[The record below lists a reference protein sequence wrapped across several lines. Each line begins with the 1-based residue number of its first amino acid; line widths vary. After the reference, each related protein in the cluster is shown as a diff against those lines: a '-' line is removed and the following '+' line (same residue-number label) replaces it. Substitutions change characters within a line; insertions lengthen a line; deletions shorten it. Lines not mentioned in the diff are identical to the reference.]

1 MSLDYPLLMPKLTPT
16 HPHPHPH
23 PHSPRPLIVRLRN
36 WVGDVTLALPT
47 LQRLADA
54 GYGLQLVGKA
64 WAADLLA
71 GHGWP
76 VHVLAQTRAARV
88 DQLRSLRRAAFVAD
102 PRAAY
107 RLNALCLPDSFSSA
121 LDFRLAG
128 LRALGHANEGRSLL
142 LARAVRRP
150 PGVHELA
157 VFWALGD
164 ALLGAQAPLPTQLGL
179 CPSPA
184 HCAQAQALRAAH
196 GIEPACIVICP
207 FAGGT
212 WNKQDK
218 TWPGFADFVAQDLPS
233 LGRRVVVCPGPG
245 EEHIAIEQFPTAA
258 LLPGV
263 GLGAYAALLS
273 EAALMISN
281 DTGPGH
287 MAAAVGT
294 PLISVQGPSDPALW
308 RPWGTDVHLMGG
320 HGAWPDRADVLDTAR
335 QLLAR

>member
-1 MSLDYPLLMPKLTPT
+1 MTLDYLLPMPTLT
-16 HPHPHPH
+16 HP
-23 PHSPRPLIVRLRN
+23 PRPLIVRLRN

-54 GYGLQLVGKA
+54 GYDLQLVGKA

-76 VHVLAQTRAARV
+76 VQVLAKTRTARV
-88 DQLRSLRRAAFVAD
+88 DQLRALRRAALVAD
-102 PRAAY
+102 PLARN

-128 LRALGHANEGRSLL
+128 LHALGHANEGRSLL
-142 LARAVRRP
+142 LGRAVRRP
-150 PGVHELA
+150 AGVHELA
-157 VFWALGD
+157 VYWALGN
-164 ALLGAQAPLPTQLGL
+164 ALLGEQAPLPTQLGL

-196 GIEPACIVICP
+196 GIGPACIVICP

-218 TWPGFADFVAQDLPS
+218 TWPDFAALVAHDLPA

-245 EEHIAIEQFPTAA
+245 EEDSAREQFPSAT

-294 PLISVQGPSDPALW
+294 PLISVHGPSDPALW
-308 RPWGTDVHLMGG
+308 RPWGPSVHLLGG
-320 HGAWPDRADVLDTAR
+320 HGAWPDRAAVLATAR

>member
-1 MSLDYPLLMPKLTPT
+1 MQAVKIKLDYPLPMPT
-16 HPHPHPH
+16 HP
-23 PHSPRPLIVRLRN
+23 PRPLIVRLRN
-36 WVGDVTLALPT
+36 WVGDAALALPT

-54 GYGLQLVGKA
+54 GFDLQLVGKA

-76 VHVLAQTRAARV
+76 VHVLAKTRAARV
-88 DQLRSLRRAAFVAD
+88 EQLRALRRAAFAAD
-102 PRAAY
+102 PHAHR

-142 LARAVRRP
+142 LGHAVRRGA
-150 PGVHELA
+150 GVHELA
-157 VFWALGD
+157 VYWQLGN
-164 ALLGAQAPLPTQLGL
+164 ALLGVQAPLPAGLGL
-179 CPSPA
+179 RLSAA
-184 HCAQAQALRAAH
+184 HRAQAQALRAAH
-196 GIEPACIVICP
+196 GIAPACIVICP

-218 TWPGFADFVAQDLPS
+218 TWPEFAALVAHDLPT
-233 LGRRVVVCPGPG
+233 LGRDLVVCPGPG
-245 EEHIAIEQFPTAA
+245 EEQTASAQFPNAT
-258 LLPGV
+258 LLPSV
-263 GLGAYAALLS
+263 GLGAYAALLAD
-273 EAALMISN
+273 AALMISN

-294 PLISVQGPSDPALW
+294 PLISVHGPSDPTLW
-308 RPWGTDVHLMGG
+308 RPWGQDVHLMGG
-320 HGAWPDRADVLDTAR
+320 HGDWPDRAAVMATAQ

>member
-1 MSLDYPLLMPKLTPT
+1 MTLNYPLPMPTPA
-16 HPHPHPH
+16 HP
-23 PHSPRPLIVRLRN
+23 PRPLIVRLRN

-54 GYGLQLVGKA
+54 GYDLQLLGKA

-76 VHVLAQTRAARV
+76 VHVLAKTRGARV
-88 DQLRSLRRAAFVAD
+88 EQLRSLRRAAFVAD
-102 PRAAY
+102 PLAAR

-142 LARAVRRP
+142 LGHAVRRP

-157 VFWALGD
+157 VYWALGD
-164 ALLGAQAPLPTQLGL
+164 ALLGVQAPLPAQLGL
-179 CPSPA
+179 RPSPA

-218 TWPGFADFVAQDLPS
+218 TWPEFAALVAHDLPS

-245 EEHIAIEQFPTAA
+245 EEDIAREQFPGAA

-308 RPWGTDVHLMGG
+308 RPWGSDVHLMGG
-320 HGAWPDRADVLDTAR
+320 HGPWPTRAEVLGTAR

>member
-1 MSLDYPLLMPKLTPT
+1 MPTPT
-16 HPHPHPH
+16 PQT
-23 PHSPRPLIVRLRN
+23 RPLIVRLRN

-54 GYGLQLVGKA
+54 GYDLHLVGKA

-76 VHVLAQTRAARV
+76 VQVLAKTRAERV
-88 DQLRSLRRAAFVAD
+88 SQLRGLRRAAFAAD
-102 PRAAY
+102 PLAAR

-128 LRALGHANEGRSLL
+128 LRALGHAHEGRSLL
-142 LARAVRRP
+142 LGRAVRRTR
-150 PGVHELA
+150 GVHELA
-157 VFWALGD
+157 VYWALGD
-164 ALLGAQAPLPTQLGL
+164 ALLGEQAPLPAQLGL
-179 CPSPA
+179 CPTPA

-196 GIEPACIVICP
+196 GIEPDCIVICP

-218 TWPGFADFVAQDLPS
+218 TWPDFAAFVAHDLPA
-233 LGRRVVVCPGPG
+233 LGRHIVVCPGPG
-245 EEHIAIEQFPTAA
+245 EEQIAREQFPSAT

-308 RPWGTDVHLMGG
+308 RPWGSNVHLLGG

-335 QLLAR
+335 ELLAR